1 MPQLPDQA
9 TLDTWLAQARQ
20 TVQDAQAA
28 MGTDD
33 VEVRIHGATGQVV
46 VIVRDQV
53 KPGEADGTAG
63 TPQAPET
70 PTDADRNATTEVAKT
85 LATGFRDRGARVELN
100 NSEQS
105 AVITATFDESSDT
118 PTQQ

>member
-33 VEVRIHGATGQVV
+33 VEVRIHGATGQVE
-46 VIVRDQV
+46 VIIREQV
-53 KPGEADGTAG
+53 TPGEADGTAG

-70 PTDADRNATTEVAKT
+70 PTDADRNATTEMAKT
-85 LATGFRDRGARVELN
+85 LATGLRDRGAAVEMK
-100 NSEQS
+100 NSEQN
-105 AVITATFDESSDT
+105 AVIDSTFDDKS
-118 PTQQ
+118 Q